1 MTEVET
7 LRSALRMQLAWLKHW
22 QDDVKFNLHPTMDS
36 LADAED
42 AINEALRFKAEKQ
55 LEAAE

>member
-1 MTEVET
+1 MSAQNET
-7 LRSALRMQLAWLKHW
+7 LKAALRMQLAWLRHW
-22 QDDVKFNLHPTMDS
+22 KEDARYGLRPTMDS

-42 AINEALRFKAEKQ
+42 AINEALNRTRP